1 MGPSK
6 DLQISPPS
14 PKDCC
19 GHYYSKKHYPAQHA
33 TDQLTQDII
42 ANKSGKAFASER
54 IAKRMAKDIQAKDW
68 DFGLIIP
75 VPNYKTDSKYNVK
88 APLLARN
95 LSDNISIPYQNDVL
109 VRIANSSRR
118 YFGVTQRREA
128 AKKDYRISNNILKNN
143 NLIKDRNVLLIDD
156 VSTSGATI
164 EVCRGLLDQYGAK
177 IVYTFCAAET
187 MK

>member
-1 MGPSK
+1 M
-6 DLQISPPS
+6 LLISNSYPQTEF
-14 PKDCC
+14 C
-19 GHYYSKKHYPAQHA
+19 GRYYSKKHYPAQHA
-33 TDQLTQDII
+33 TDQLSQDII
-42 ANKSGKAFASER
+42 ANKKGEAFASER

-68 DFGLIIP
+68 DFELIIP
-75 VPNYKTDSKYNVK
+75 VPNYKSDNCCK

-95 LSDNISIPYQNDVL
+95 LSDNISIPNKNDVL
-109 VRIANSSRR
+109 ERITNSSRW
-118 YFGVTQRREA
+118 YFGVTKRLEA
-128 AKKDYRISNNILKNN
+128 AKKDYRINDYSQ
-143 NLIKDRNVLLIDD
+143 IKDRNVLLIDD

>member
-1 MGPSK
+1 MSNSYP
-6 DLQISPPS
+6 QTEF
-14 PKDCC
+14 C
-19 GHYYSKKHYPAQHA
+19 GRYYSKTHYPAQYA
-33 TDQLTQDII
+33 TDQLTRDII
-42 ANKSGKAFASER
+42 ANKSGHAFASER

-68 DFGLIIP
+68 DFELIIP

-95 LSDNISIPYQNDVL
+95 LSDNISIPNKNDVL
-109 VRIANSSRR
+109 ERITNSSRR

-128 AKKDYRISNNILKNN
+128 AKKDYRINDYSQ
-143 NLIKDRNVLLIDD
+143 IKDRNVLLIDD

-164 EVCRGLLDQYGAK
+164 SRCRGLLDQCGAK

>member
-1 MGPSK
+1 M
-6 DLQISPPS
+6 QISPLS
-14 PKDCC
+14 TKDCC

-33 TDQLTQDII
+33 TDQLTQDIN

-68 DFGLIIP
+68 DFELIIP

-95 LSDNISIPYQNDVL
+95 LSDDISIPYQNDVL

-128 AKKDYRISNNILKNN
+128 AKKDYRINDSILKNN
-143 NLIKDRNVLLIDD
+143 NLIKNRNVLLIDD
-156 VSTSGATI
+156 IITSSATI
-164 EVCRGLLDQYGAK
+164 EVCRDLLKENGAK
-177 IVYTFCAAET
+177 KVYIFVAART
-187 MK
+187 LR

>member
-1 MGPSK
+1 MSNSYP
-6 DLQISPPS
+6 QTEF
-14 PKDCC
+14 C
-19 GHYYSKKHYPAQHA
+19 GRYYSKKHYPAQHA

-54 IAKRMAKDIQAKDW
+54 IAKRMADDLQANAW
-68 DFGLIIP
+68 DFELIIP
-75 VPNYKTDSKYNVK
+75 IPNYKTDSKYNVK

-95 LSDNISIPYQNDVL
+95 LSDDISIPYQNDVL

-128 AKKDYRISNNILKNN
+128 AKKDYRINDSILKN

-156 VSTSGATI
+156 IITSSATI
-164 EVCRGLLDQYGAK
+164 EVCRDLLKENGAK
-177 IVYTFCAAET
+177 KVYIFVAART
-187 MK
+187 LR

>member
-1 MGPSK
+1 M
-6 DLQISPPS
+6 QISPTS

-19 GHYYSKKHYPAQHA
+19 GYYYSKKHHPAQHA

-54 IAKRMAKDIQAKDW
+54 IAKRMADDLQANAW
-68 DFGLIIP
+68 DFELIIP

-95 LSDNISIPYQNDVL
+95 LSDSISIPYQNDVL

-118 YFGVTQRREA
+118 YFGVPQRREA
-128 AKKDYRISNNILKNN
+128 AKKDYRINDYILKNN
-143 NLIKDRNVLLIDD
+143 NLIRDRNVLLIDD
-156 VSTSGATI
+156 IITSGATI
-164 EVCRGLLDQYGAK
+164 DVCRDLLKENGAK
-177 IVYTFCAAET
+177 KVYIFVAART
-187 MK
+187 LR

>member
-1 MGPSK
+1 M
-6 DLQISPPS
+6 QISPPS

-54 IAKRMAKDIQAKDW
+54 IAKRMADDLQANAW
-68 DFGLIIP
+68 DFELIIP

-95 LSDNISIPYQNDVL
+95 LSDNISIPYQNNVL
-109 VRIANSSRR
+109 VRITNSSRR

-128 AKKDYRISNNILKNN
+128 AKKDYRINDSILKN

-156 VSTSGATI
+156 IITSSATI
-164 EVCRGLLDQYGAK
+164 EVCRDLLKENGAK
-177 IVYTFCAAET
+177 KVYIFVAART
-187 MK
+187 LR

>member
-1 MGPSK
+1 M
-6 DLQISPPS
+6 QISPTS

-19 GHYYSKKHYPAQHA
+19 GYYYSKKHHPAQHA
-33 TDQLTQDII
+33 TDQLTRDII

-54 IAKRMAKDIQAKDW
+54 IAKRMAADIQALPW
-68 DFGLIIP
+68 VIELIIP
-75 VPNYKTDSKYNVK
+75 VPNYKTAQSNVK

-95 LSDNISIPYQNDVL
+95 LSDIISIPYQNDVL
-109 VRIANSSRR
+109 VRITNSSRR

-128 AKKDYRISNNILKNN
+128 AKKDYRISDYILKNN
-143 NLIKDRNVLLIDD
+143 NSIKDRNVLLVDD

-164 EVCRGLLDQYGAK
+164 QVCRGLLDQCGAK

>member
-1 MGPSK
+1 MLLMSNSYP
-6 DLQISPPS
+6 QTEF
-14 PKDCC
+14 C
-19 GHYYSKKHYPAQHA
+19 GRYYSKTHYPAQYA
-33 TDQLTQDII
+33 TDQLTRDII
-42 ANKSGKAFASER
+42 ANKSGHAFASER
-54 IAKRMAKDIQAKDW
+54 IAKRMAKDIQTKDW
-68 DFGLIIP
+68 DFELIIP

-95 LSDNISIPYQNDVL
+95 LSDNISIPNKNDVL
-109 VRIANSSRR
+109 ERITNSSRR

-128 AKKDYRISNNILKNN
+128 AKKDYRISDYILKNN
-143 NLIKDRNVLLIDD
+143 NLIKYRNVLLVDD

-164 EVCRGLLDQYGAK
+164 QVCRGLLDQCGAK

>member
-1 MGPSK
+1 MSASK
-6 DLQISPPS
+6 ILQISPPN

-54 IAKRMAKDIQAKDW
+54 LAKRMADDLQTNAW
-68 DFGLIIP
+68 DFELIIP

-95 LSDNISIPYQNDVL
+95 LSDNISIPNKNDVL
-109 VRIANSSRR
+109 ERIANSSRR

-128 AKKDYRISNNILKNN
+128 AKKDYRINDYSQ
-143 NLIKDRNVLLIDD
+143 IKDRNVLLIDD
-156 VSTSGATI
+156 IRTSGATI
-164 EVCRGLLDQYGAK
+164 EVGRDLLYQYGAK
-177 IVYTFCAAET
+177 KVYIFYAGRT
-187 MK
+187 KP